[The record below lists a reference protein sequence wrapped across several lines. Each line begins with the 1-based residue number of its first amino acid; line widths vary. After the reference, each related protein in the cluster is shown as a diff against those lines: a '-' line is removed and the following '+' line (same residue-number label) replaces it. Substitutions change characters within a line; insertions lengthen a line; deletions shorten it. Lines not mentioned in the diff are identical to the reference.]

1 MTFLLI
7 VITKPSAFFL
17 LQNLSNYSYI
27 LCIVKLRILVYVH
40 GRNLFNFLL
49 SFFELLNLGKELIL
63 LQAQYFLIYKFFMLA
78 YSSLLSKVPIKK
90 WELMTHVSQNRVR
103 EILHSQMNQKSTCT
117 LFDIPNLQDYYC
129 CQCDILHFK

>member
-27 LCIVKLRILVYVH
+27 LCIVKLRILVYMH

-49 SFFELLNLGKELIL
+49 SFCELLNLGKELIL
-63 LQAQYFLIYKFFMLA
+63 L
-78 YSSLLSKVPIKK
+78 
-90 WELMTHVSQNRVR
+90 
-103 EILHSQMNQKSTCT
+103 
-117 LFDIPNLQDYYC
+117 
-129 CQCDILHFK
+129 